1 MNKHTRKELLE
12 DLVYLRKD
20 AGFVPER
27 LVSPT
32 VFLEVVH
39 GGVSG
44 AYDESEY
51 ETLKK
56 RLLSAIDTL
65 EAQDAEALKVAY
77 GLLPDYAGLPTLR
90 ARREKYGEAIH
101 RKYDTLVARENAALN
116 DLALAL
122 LTARYTASPL
132 PGGTPVLHSAALQER
147 VEILTLVRDRMWLE
161 TRELY
166 RLIPLM
172 DNVDYLEIS
181 SSIPAIITPTCDCVA
196 KIKTTPNGLA
206 HRFFYSEP
214 LKRGKP
220 VELSFVMNPD
230 PDKDGS
236 FEHALIDSCR
246 AFHEPTLSFKVEV
259 VFLGI
264 KPEII
269 WQYRQLPF
277 FTRPGEPTRGQLLD
291 LADTSVVG
299 AEFSDLYGGLFSGIA
314 WRWGD

>member
-27 LVSPT
+27 LALPT

-44 AYDESEY
+44 PYDESDY

-65 EAQDAEALKVAY
+65 VSQDAEALKVAY
-77 GLLPDYAGLPTLR
+77 GLLPEYVNMPTLR

-101 RKYDTLVARENAALN
+101 RKYDTLVARENAAIN
-116 DLALAL
+116 DLALTL
-122 LTARYTASPL
+122 LTARYAASPL
-132 PGGTPVLHSAALQER
+132 PVGTPVLHSAALQER
-147 VEILTLVRDRMWLE
+147 VEILTIVRDRMWLE

-172 DNVDYLEIS
+172 DNVGFLEIS
-181 SSIPAIITPTCDCVA
+181 SSIPAIVTPTCDCVL
-196 KIKTTPNGLA
+196 KTKTTSNGLS
-206 HRFFYSEP
+206 HRFFYKEP

-230 PDKDGS
+230 PDKDGT
-236 FEHALIDSCR
+236 FEYALIDSCR

-259 VFLGI
+259 VFLDI

-291 LADTSVVG
+291 LADTSVIG

-314 WRWGD
+314 WRWE